1 MSATQTVP
9 APDFLPPPRLLTI
22 ADVAVLPDE
31 LPSGPV
37 KYELDDGRLVIM
49 PPPGDIHGA
58 VGGNI
63 VTALKVQGEWR
74 GHGKARVEVGVVLR
88 RHPDR
93 LLGPD
98 AMFITNASLPL
109 RMTPEGY
116 LETIPELIVEVRS
129 KNDTV
134 AELERKAGEY
144 LAAGAK
150 LVWIVDPFRQVVVA
164 YRAGQEKQTYGP
176 EDVLT
181 ADGIIPDFQLPVRD
195 ALRV

>member
-9 APDFLPPPRLLTI
+9 ATDFVPRPRLWTI

-31 LPSGPV
+31 LPTGPV
-37 KYELDDGRLVIM
+37 KYELDNGRLVIM
-49 PPPGDIHGA
+49 PPPGEIHGS
-58 VGGNI
+58 VG
-63 VTALKVQGEWR
+63 LKVGAALLNQGELR
-74 GHGKARVEVGVVLR
+74 GHGKAKGEVGVVLR
-88 RHPDR
+88 RRPDR

-98 AMFITNASLPL
+98 AVFITNASLPL
-109 RMTPEGY
+109 RTTPEGY

-134 AELERKAGEY
+134 AELERKADEY

-150 LVWIVDPFRQVVVA
+150 LVWLVDPLRQVVVA
-164 YRAGQEKQTYGP
+164 FRPGQEKQTYGP

-195 ALRV
+195 ALQV